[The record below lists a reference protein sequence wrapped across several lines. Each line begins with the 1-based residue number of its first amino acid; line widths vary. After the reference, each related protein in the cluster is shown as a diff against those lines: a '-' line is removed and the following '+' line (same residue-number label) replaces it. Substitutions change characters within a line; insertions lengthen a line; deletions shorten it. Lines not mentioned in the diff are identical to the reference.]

1 MTRQSS
7 AGTRLRRCLPR
18 PIRQRN
24 GLALQ
29 HLGLA
34 GLVATRE
41 QRRGKDDWDDLMQE
55 GCLGLLRGAG
65 RFNPQ
70 RGFKEST
77 YLASCAR
84 GQILH
89 YRRDRAGMIRI
100 PWRLR
105 DLYAAGMR
113 LEREREQKQLPALT
127 ANQLAEALGVKPQ
140 RWLEACRCHSL
151 IRTEQLAESDSG
163 LSHRR
168 HDDPQLAWLRHA
180 LRRLKRSD
188 RLLLERHVLEGQS
201 LRQLTRI
208 EAIPY
213 GTLRQRLQRLMTQLR
228 EWAQQDG
235 FEVITPA

>member
-1 MTRQSS
+1 MHQQSF
-7 AGTRLRRCLPR
+7 ARTEQRCSLPR
-18 PIRQRN
+18 PIRHRN
-24 GLALQ
+24 DLALQ

-41 QRRGKDDWDDLMQE
+41 QRRGTDDWDDLMQE

-70 RGFKEST
+70 RGLKAST

-84 GQILH
+84 GQVLH
-89 YRRDRAGMIRI
+89 YRRDRAAMVRI

-105 DLYAAGMR
+105 DLHAAGMR
-113 LEREREQKQLPALT
+113 LEQEREQKQLPALT
-127 ANQLAEALGVKPQ
+127 AKQMAEALGVRPE
-140 RWLEACRCHSL
+140 RWQEACRCQRL
-151 IRTEQLAESDSG
+151 IRTGQLSESDPGISE
-163 LSHRR
+163 HR
-168 HDDPQLAWLRHA
+168 HDDPQLTWLRQA

-188 RLLLERHVLEGQS
+188 RLLLERHMLEGQS
-201 LRQLTRI
+201 LRQLTQI

-213 GTLRQRLQRLMTQLR
+213 RQLRQRLQGLMTQLR

>member
-7 AGTRLRRCLPR
+7 ARTERRRFLPR
-18 PIRQRN
+18 SIHQRN
-24 GLALQ
+24 ELALQ

-34 GLVATRE
+34 GLVASRE
-41 QRRGKDDWDDLMQE
+41 QRRGVDDWDDLMQE

-70 RGFKEST
+70 RGLKPST

-89 YRRDRAGMIRI
+89 YRRDRAGMVRI

-113 LEREREQKQLPALT
+113 LAHEREQKQLPVLT
-127 ANQLAEALGVKPQ
+127 TNQLAEALGVKPE
-140 RWLEACRCHSL
+140 RWQEACRCQRL
-151 IRTEQLAESDSG
+151 IRTEQLAATDSG
-163 LSHRR
+163 LSGHQ
-168 HDDPQLAWLRHA
+168 HDDPQLIWLRQA
-180 LRRLKRSD
+180 LGRLKCSD

-201 LRQLTRI
+201 LKQLTQIETMPYRQL
-208 EAIPY
+208 
-213 GTLRQRLQRLMTQLR
+213 RQQIQRLMTQLR
-228 EWAQQDG
+228 EWAQRDG
-235 FEVITPA
+235 FEVITPT